1 MFSRDKTWRG
11 REQSLHL
18 LLARMQ
24 HLNVLALG
32 LFTDLTVVLRE
43 RVVLERP
50 LLSALSLSVT
60 DCFVFFSAEKLNEGN
75 LPFSLKIKQN

>member
-1 MFSRDKTWRG
+1 
-11 REQSLHL
+11 
-18 LLARMQ
+18 
-24 HLNVLALG
+24 
-32 LFTDLTVVLRE
+32 LRE

-50 LLSALSLSVT
+50 LLSALSLAVT